1 MLPVPTWLR
10 PALSSQ
16 CADRRTGASFRRSA
30 SLLFGLLAVVL
41 AVTHRWLQAA
51 ALAFLSPPG
60 VGAPAAVVPSWAA
73 REHRALRFTA
83 DLHASPLLSSRS
95 LLAGG
100 ERRCGWL
107 DCERG
112 VVRAAFSATAPHS
125 TPVLGEQDL
134 ACLTATSRCSSS
146 AARAA

>member
-1 MLPVPTWLR
+1 
-10 PALSSQ
+10 
-16 CADRRTGASFRRSA
+16 
-30 SLLFGLLAVVL
+30 
-41 AVTHRWLQAA
+41 VTCRWLQAA
-51 ALAFLSPPG
+51 AHAFLSPPG

-107 DCERG
+107 DCEHG
-112 VVRAAFSATAPHS
+112 VVRAAFSPTAPHS

-134 ACLTATSRCSSS
+134 PGLLDGNVALQFLSGACRVS
-146 AARAA
+146 ASQPR